1 MGSIATLTK
10 KTTEVSP
17 AKQQHRLLL
26 TVQKKKENGG
36 QMCQPSERLRQA
48 VHDQEETVLHR
59 DAKAQKD
66 HERRRCHH
74 HLMEEGSENEDNKNS
89 DEGRDIEEDDGDEG
103 EGEGTQV
110 GRPKIF
116 SALH

>member
-1 MGSIATLTK
+1 M
-10 KTTEVSP
+10 
-17 AKQQHRLLL
+17 L

-36 QMCQPSERLRQA
+36 RMRRPSEKLRQA
-48 VHDQEETVLHR
+48 VHDQEETVLRH

-66 HERRRCHH
+66 HECRCRHH

-89 DEGRDIEEDDGDEG
+89 DEGRDIEEDDSDEG

-116 SALH
+116 SAPH